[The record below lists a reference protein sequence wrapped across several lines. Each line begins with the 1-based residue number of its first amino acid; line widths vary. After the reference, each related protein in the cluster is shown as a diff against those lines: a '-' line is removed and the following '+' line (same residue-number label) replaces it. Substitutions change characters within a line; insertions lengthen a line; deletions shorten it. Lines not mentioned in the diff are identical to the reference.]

1 MVDIHYCRG
10 ESVPANDPAKLAKRL
25 EKEGA
30 KVVETFNALADEQ
43 WHVEVYTE
51 GQIWTIRHVLAHFVT
66 SERGLLKLFKNI
78 RDGGLGA
85 SEDFSIDHYNA
96 RQQEKTKDLAPQEL
110 LAQYADV
117 RADTVKWVSSL
128 SENELEIE
136 GRHPFLGQ
144 VPLVEM
150 LKMLYL
156 HNQIHFRDFRK
167 LLE

>member
-1 MVDIHYCRG
+1 M
-10 ESVPANDPAKLAKRL
+10 PANNPKKLAKRL

-30 KVVETFNALADEQ
+30 KVIETFNSLTDEQ
-43 WHVEVYTE
+43 WRVEVYTE
-51 GQIWTIRHVLAHFVT
+51 GQTWTIRHVLAHFVT
-66 SERGLLKLFKNI
+66 SERGLLKLFKSI
-78 RDGGLGA
+78 LEGGLGA
-85 SEDFSIDHYNA
+85 SEDFLIDHYNA
-96 RQQEKTKDLAPQEL
+96 RQQEKTKDLTPQEL
-110 LAQYADV
+110 LVQYADV

-128 SENELEIE
+128 LENDLEIE

-144 VPLVEM
+144 VSLLEM